1 MNIFGLIGHPLG
13 HSFSKDF
20 FNRKFAKEGIDAEYL
35 NFDIPSIE
43 LFPKILTDHP
53 FLKGLNVTIPYK
65 EKIIPFLDDLSN
77 EAQAIGAVNVIKPYR
92 NGDSWYLK
100 GYNSDV
106 IGFTESIRPLLDY
119 THKKALILGT
129 GGASKAICHGLK
141 QLNIETKYVSRKERD
156 DALTYSQ
163 LTADIMQEYTIIV
176 NCTPVGTFPHI
187 NECPEI
193 PYEHIGNTHILYDL
207 VYNPDETL
215 FLQKGKAAG
224 AKTKNGLEMLIL
236 QAQAAWEIWK
246 NEDK

>member
-20 FNRKFAKEGIDAEYL
+20 FNRKFAKEDIDAEYL

-106 IGFTESIRPLLDY
+106 IGFTESIRPLLNS

-129 GGASKAICHGLK
+129 GGASKAICYGLK
-141 QLNIETKYVSRKERD
+141 QMNIETKYVSRKERNNS
-156 DALTYSQ
+156 LTYPQ

-176 NCTPVGTFPHI
+176 NCTPVGTFPHT

-193 PYEHIGNTHILYDL
+193 PYEHIGHTHILYDL
-207 VYNPDETL
+207 VYNPNETL
-215 FLQKGKAAG
+215 FLQKGKSAG

-236 QAQAAWEIWK
+236 QAQAAWNIWK